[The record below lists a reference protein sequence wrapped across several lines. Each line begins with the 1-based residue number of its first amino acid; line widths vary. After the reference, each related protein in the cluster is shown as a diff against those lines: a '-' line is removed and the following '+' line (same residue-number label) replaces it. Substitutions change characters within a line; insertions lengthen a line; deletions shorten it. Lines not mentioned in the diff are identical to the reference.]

1 MTENHPIFRC
11 VSEGEEKIILSSL
24 CESFGESV
32 LDALDKYQF
41 WLKEG
46 KIKEVFA
53 VPQKDTHILERISQN
68 VYSAGIPFGSIWNSE
83 FQLEIEGAS
92 LLSSF
97 INNVIHIKTDQF
109 LFGKPIFIEN
119 IEKID
124 ADFQKG
130 DLLLIYGK
138 KGLHYGI
145 GKAVLDSVK
154 ILTSKS
160 NTVVIRGYKNKP
172 FDRGWYLREGN

>member
-1 MTENHPIFRC
+1 MTEKQPIFR
-11 VSEGEEKIILSSL
+11 SISKEEKKIILSSL
-24 CESFGESV
+24 GESFGESV

-41 WLKEG
+41 WMKEG
-46 KIKEVFA
+46 KIKEVFV
-53 VPQKDTHILERISQN
+53 VPQKDTHILEIISQN

-97 INNVIHIKTDQF
+97 VNKVIHIKTDQF

-119 IEKID
+119 IEKIED
-124 ADFQKG
+124 EFQKD

-145 GKAVLDSVK
+145 IEVLIKD
-154 ILTSKS
+154 I
-160 NTVVIRGYKNKP
+160 
-172 FDRGWYLREGN
+172 